1 MRETTITNNKMLVV
15 RIRLSMRDYF
25 ILFLVKKAHHYR
37 HR

>member
-15 RIRLSMRDYF
+15 RIRLSMGEYF
-25 ILFLVKKAHHYR
+25 ILFLVKKVHHYR